1 MANTKE
7 KRNVDGN
14 DKIVMVPVQGTI
26 FIHEKKSKMFFELPD
41 VFKIVNN
48 YINDSLNNKEIL
60 TSFLDGSTWKK
71 HEIQI

>member
-1 MANTKE
+1 
-7 KRNVDGN
+7 
-14 DKIVMVPVQGTI
+14 
-26 FIHEKKSKMFFELPD
+26 MFFELPD